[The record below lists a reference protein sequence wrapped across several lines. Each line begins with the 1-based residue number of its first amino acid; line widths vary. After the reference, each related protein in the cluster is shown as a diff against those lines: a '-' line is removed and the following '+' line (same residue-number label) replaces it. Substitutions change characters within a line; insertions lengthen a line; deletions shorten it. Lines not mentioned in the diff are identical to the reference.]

1 MGALFS
7 QDATEPPALLSEPWR
22 TINWGDPNVLQR
34 LKDYDRQ
41 DRLQVRALVY
51 GPIGAGKSSFINSVQ
66 SALYG
71 RISSMAM
78 VENMSGR
85 SCTREHVTYRI
96 QKGAPHSF
104 YPFVFTD
111 MMGLESR
118 RGVHM
123 DDLKLAMKGHVKD
136 GYKFNPESP
145 LSEND
150 DFYNRHPKTNDR
162 VHVLVWVVPAPNINL
177 MFPEM
182 CQKIQDI
189 KKTGGALGIPQVV
202 ILTKIDELDPEIR
215 RDLKNVYRSHQLK
228 EMMEMFNHHS
238 NIPMSSIFPVKN
250 YYGEISVNSD
260 VDSLILS
267 ALTTIINY
275 GDDYLNLR
283 GSRED
288 LVNFGVSSTK
298 SRFQY

>member
-1 MGALFS
+1 MEAAS
-7 QDATEPPALLSEPWR
+7 AAPDPPPLYSEPWR
-22 TINWGDPNVLQR
+22 TINWGDPSVLQR

-41 DRLQVRALVY
+41 GRHQVRALVY
-51 GPIGAGKSSFINSVQ
+51 GPIRAGKSSLINSVQ
-66 SALYG
+66 STLYG

-78 VENMSGR
+78 VENISQNSFER
-85 SCTREHVTYRI
+85 KYCTYRF
-96 QKGAPHSF
+96 QKGAPQSF

-111 MMGLESR
+111 VMGLESDG
-118 RGVHM
+118 GVHV
-123 DDLKLAMKGHVKD
+123 DDVKLAMLGHVKD
-136 GYKFNPESP
+136 GYKFNPESR
-145 LSEND
+145 LSED
-150 DFYNRHPKTNDR
+150 DPFYNKHPKTNDR
-162 VHVLVWVVPAPNINL
+162 VHVLVLVLSVQDI
-177 MFPEM
+177 MTMTEEM
-182 CQKIQDI
+182 WQKIQDVRM
-189 KKTGGALGIPQVV
+189 TAGELGIPQLV
-202 ILTKIDELDPEIR
+202 ILTKIDKLNPEIGQ
-215 RDLKNVYRSHQLK
+215 DLKNVYRSHQLK